1 MDAVVGMIV
10 CKRHNWMRLRISDR
24 ALCVD
29 AKLGFDAEG
38 RANLKRGKNKGRRR
52 LKAEGNRT
60 C

>member
-38 RANLKRGKNKGRRR
+38 RANLKRGKNERRE
-52 LKAEGNRT
+52 KAESGR
-60 C
+60 